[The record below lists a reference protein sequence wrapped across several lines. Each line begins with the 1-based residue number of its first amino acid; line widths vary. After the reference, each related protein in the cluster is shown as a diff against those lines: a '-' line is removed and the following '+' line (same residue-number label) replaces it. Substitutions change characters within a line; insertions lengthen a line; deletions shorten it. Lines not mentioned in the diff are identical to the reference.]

1 MPVSYHLRVCRIY
14 PVSPR
19 AHYIDQDVLRLA
31 LILLPWPSECLCHH
45 NHLLCGNF
53 KVRNYT
59 MVFEYITVT
68 LICIS
73 LMISDVQPLLCAF
86 GHLHAFVRE
95 LYIQVLCCICT
106 ARDQTQHLMCA
117 RQMLFQ
123 LAIYFSSIC
132 SLQNKLIC
140 FSLTKLVYYIF

>member
-73 LMISDVQPLLCAF
+73 LMISDVQPLLCALDICMLSSENCIF
-86 GHLHAFVRE
+86 KSFAVYALLGIKPSTSCVLDKCSFSWP
-95 LYIQVLCCICT
+95 YISVLFAHYKI
-106 ARDQTQHLMCA
+106 
-117 RQMLFQ
+117 
-123 LAIYFSSIC
+123 
-132 SLQNKLIC
+132 IC